1 VRKEWIALVALLLLL
16 PATSSAQ
23 YRSGAP
29 EPFFPLPQN
38 LLNLSFDKSYDTYHW
53 GGIGKYND
61 SYGPLSIF
69 LDDQLFST
77 LIVSG
82 TNLTRTE
89 ESFGVSVVDKWLDN
103 LSAVAQESTYVLS
116 DNQTLGINTAST
128 HAVYGGVDYV
138 PVGAVNLEPLLGY
151 RFDNQIGQYDK
162 GFSTNLSALGSSADF
177 GGYRTRLALNFHYD
191 DLNPRAVELQ
201 NDTLKLDKIFFEDTR
216 TAFTASYY
224 QNKRDFYFAADT
236 AIIERYGAANN
247 IETRSD
253 DGVTVGD
260 SLVYGLGKASALT
273 VQANVLSREI
283 DRSVKYKDYTL
294 PTDEFLTTDIS
305 ELTIDG
311 SGALTFPLLDVF
323 SITGTG
329 GYSDRTE
336 NHNVERD
343 DSVSSDG
350 YEQAVETEE
359 FKNNHSRFAYL
370 NGSVGVHISRTDSAV
385 YSASTSILR
394 YDTPSLDNTDDRD
407 ELHDVMNFSYMRRF
421 NRYLFAQVNAEAD
434 LTHLVYLSGL
444 RSADNN
450 WNRVIRLGPRIAWT
464 PDDRS
469 YSNNT
474 FEVLANYTTYDFE
487 SPGGEIQS
495 FAFRQFLF
503 IDSSFWALTRR
514 FGIEWSNNIRLY
526 ERGQFDWNA
535 FSEQPLAYFEAKTL
549 IGSFRYTPQERLLFS
564 VGIRYFS
571 QEQFGYENSARVL
584 QSFLHGLGPIAA
596 IDIQLSPRSRVNLSG
611 WFERQSQTGLVD
623 QNLTTLS
630 MGCMIFL

>member
-1 VRKEWIALVALLLLL
+1 LG
-16 PATSSAQ
+16 Q
-23 YRSGAP
+23 YRTGAP

-53 GGIGKYND
+53 SGIGKYND
-61 SYGPLSIF
+61 NYGPLSIF
-69 LDDQLFST
+69 LNDQLLST
-77 LIVSG
+77 LIISG
-82 TNLTRTE
+82 SNLTRTE
-89 ESFGVSVVDKWLDN
+89 ESFGVSIVDKWLPN
-103 LSAVAQESTYVLS
+103 LIAVAQESTYVLS

-128 HAVYGGVDYV
+128 HALYGGVDYM
-138 PVGAVNLEPLLGY
+138 PFGEVNLEPLLGY

-162 GFSTNLSALGSSADF
+162 GFSTNLSALGSSTDF
-177 GGYRTRLALNFHYD
+177 GGYRSRLALNFHYD

-201 NDTLKLDKIFFEDTR
+201 NDTLRLDKIFFENTR
-216 TAFTASYY
+216 TAFYASYY
-224 QNKRDFYFAADT
+224 LNKRDFYFAADT
-236 AIIERYGAANN
+236 LIRQRFGAANN

-253 DGVTVGD
+253 DGIAVGD
-260 SLVYGLGKASALT
+260 TLVYGLGKASALT
-273 VQANVLSREI
+273 IQANILSRDI
-283 DRSVKYKDYTL
+283 DRSVKYKDYAL
-294 PTDEFLTTDIS
+294 PPDEFLTTDIS

-311 SGALTFPLLDVF
+311 SGALIFPLLDVF
-323 SITGTG
+323 SVTGTG
-329 GYSDRTE
+329 GYSDRAE
-336 NHNVERD
+336 DHNVALD
-343 DSVSSDG
+343 DSVSSNG
-350 YEQAVETEE
+350 FQQAVQIEE
-359 FKNNHSRFAYL
+359 FKNNHSRVAFL
-370 NGSVGVHISRTDSAV
+370 NGSVGAHISRTDSAV
-385 YSASTSILR
+385 FSASTSILR

-421 NRYLFAQVNAEAD
+421 SPYLFTQLNAEAD

-450 WNRVIRLGPRIAWT
+450 WNRVIRLGPRISWT

-474 FEVLANYTTYDFE
+474 FEVLANYTTYDFQ
-487 SPGGEIQS
+487 SPGSGSGGAIQS

-503 IDSSFWALTRR
+503 VDSTFWALTRR

-535 FSEQPLAYFEAKTL
+535 FSEQPLAYFEDKTL
-549 IGSFRYTPQERLLFS
+549 IGSFRYTPRESLLFS

-571 QEQFGYENSARVL
+571 QEQFGYENSAPVL

-596 IDIQLSPRSRVNLSG
+596 IDIQLSPRSRVNFSG
-611 WFERQSQTGLVD
+611 WFEHQVQTGLED